1 MKKFKGS
8 EGLIVLG
15 RKFFLVSFLKQDH
28 LYSISVRNNL
38 RKQET
43 FLEKKLLDQKRL
55 DRD

>member
-1 MKKFKGS
+1 MKEFKGS